1 MRPPRAA
8 CWFVPLALL
17 AAASA
22 ATAQPT
28 SSDIAVSLVYEAREA
43 AAAVPA
49 PKDGCVV
56 HLAPALDQR
65 QNKQT
70 LGHGAAGPIVAGDA
84 APWLDAGLER
94 MAGQGVAVRRAVGDG
109 PAPDGLLVRPA
120 LVRLYFWPAQGKLI
134 SMLAVRVAFTDRN
147 GVAQEKTYRAYGDA
161 ATRSSAPRELVAALN
176 LDLDHVRQVMAADL
190 VALCRGT
197 KIEPLAFVRS
207 LPASQ
212 RAAPR

>member
-17 AAASA
+17 AAAPA

-84 APWLDAGLER
+84 A
-94 MAGQGVAVRRAVGDG
+94 AVRRAVGDG

-176 LDLDHVRQVMAADL
+176 LDLDHVRQAMAADL